1 MGWPLVVVIA
11 IVIIG
16 AVALLSAVVAGNASV
31 AAEKAKGEYG
41 EQYRLIAADY
51 EALAQETR
59 DGARAIQADLT
70 EMREKVDSIEHMM
83 REVG

>member
-1 MGWPLVVVIA
+1 MGWPLAVVIA

-16 AVALLSAVVAGNASV
+16 VVAVLSTIVAGNASV

-41 EQYRLIAADY
+41 EQYRMIAADY
-51 EALAQETR
+51 ETLAQETR
-59 DGARAIQADLT
+59 DAAKAMRADLA